1 LLQRFVLFGGCRK
14 TLPSLLD
21 SGLKVVHVGSRILRD
36 RGPVA
41 VVVGPRPH
49 EVQKCLNKLKL
60 FLLLKQK

>member
-1 LLQRFVLFGGCRK
+1 
-14 TLPSLLD
+14 
-21 SGLKVVHVGSRILRD
+21 LRD